1 MGKLA
6 KAIGFGSKGKIDL
19 SVDKPLYTAGE
30 LVVGTISVEVYEPIK
45 CDGTCAV

>member
-6 KAIGFGSKGKIDL
+6 KAFGFGSKGKIYL
-19 SVDKPLYTAGE
+19 PVDKPLYTAGE
-30 LVVGTISVEVYEPIK
+30 LVVGAITVEVNEAIK